1 MQTRM
6 TAAEFR
12 LYMMQQSQ
20 KKQPKHRNKI
30 VYVFEDGYVAT
41 EKNAQ
46 NHGKVLETYGS
57 VKEYNRWNE
66 LKLLEKAGEVSN
78 VRRQVPFMLQDEYE
92 SSDNKKHKAI
102 YYVADFV
109 YEHDNKRIVE
119 DVKGQDKKTGKHL
132 TTSTFRIK
140 WKLLQAKYPEYT
152 FELY

>member
-30 VYVFEDGYVAT
+30 VYVFEDGYVAR

-66 LKLLEKAGEVSN
+66 LKLFEKAGKVSN
-78 VRRQVPFMLQDEYE
+78 VRRQVPFILQDEYE
-92 SSDNKKHKAI
+92 SSDSKKHKAI

-109 YEHDNKRIVE
+109 YERDNKHIVE